1 MKRILIAGAIAGLA
15 TLGLAGTAS
24 AAPAGSACFGQV
36 HKLVNSGGLDGI
48 DNVGQL
54 VNAVGGGQAKNTAA
68 RSFC

>member
-1 MKRILIAGAIAGLA
+1 LPR
-15 TLGLAGTAS
+15 S
-24 AAPAGSACFGQV
+24 VSPAPPAR
-36 HKLVNSGGLDGI
+36 LVNSGGLDGI